1 MPSAIVTGAP
11 VPCSYSQCPHGGTIQ
26 IGDSKVW
33 GPRLGGGIYFH
44 AACVEPAARER
55 ELKEAKERE
64 ITPAPVFTHPAPVI
78 APPPVVP
85 SPAVPSTP
93 ANLGDAAGK
102 LAEAMAI
109 IAGASRPALDRESV
123 EAIVRDT
130 LEAVKDSYGVR
141 RITVEYRDRPAV
153 DCGVQHRLF
162 PRLLDLMVR
171 GASCYIH
178 GPAGTGKTQAAIE
191 AAKALG
197 LPFAVISMSPTTP
210 GSKLEGY
217 MDAHGRYVESDFY
230 RMFSSGGVFIV
241 DEMDNMSA
249 SVVTTLNSAL
259 ANGVASFPCGTVER
273 HKDFILIGTGN
284 TTGRGPTAQYPER
297 RKLDSATL
305 SRLFFLHWPADDS
318 LELALAAAHAG
329 DRTAQA
335 QRWARWVQAV
345 REYIHRPDCGITA
358 TVYADM
364 RAIIS
369 GARDIASP
377 CEWMS
382 VPDMAENLVF
392 KGLPADQS
400 SRILAAV
407 PLPQGVL

>member
-1 MPSAIVTGAP
+1 MPSAIVTGTP
-11 VPCSYSQCPHGGTIQ
+11 VPCSYSKCPHGGI
-26 IGDSKVW
+26 IAVGDSKVW
-33 GPRLGGGIYFH
+33 GPRLGGGIYYH
-44 AACVEPAARER
+44 ATCVAPAAEERER
-55 ELKEAKERE
+55 ET
-64 ITPAPVFTHPAPVI
+64 TPAPIVPAPV
-78 APPPVVP
+78 APPPAYTVTAP
-85 SPAVPSTP
+85 PAT
-93 ANLGDAAGK
+93 GDAASMM
-102 LAEAMAI
+102 LAAIQQMMAT
-109 IAGASRPALDRESV
+109 ATPALDRGAV
-123 EAIVRDT
+123 EAIVRES
-130 LEAVKDSYGVR
+130 LESVKDSFGVR

-171 GASCYIH
+171 GASTYIH

-230 RMFSSGGVFIV
+230 RMFSGGGVFVV

-305 SRLFFLHWPADDS
+305 SRLFFLHWPPDDA
-318 LELALAAAHAG
+318 LEVALAIAHG
-329 DRTAQA
+329 GGKDAQSKKWA
-335 QRWARWVQAV
+335 QWVQAV
-345 REYIHRPDCGITA
+345 REYTHRPDCGITA

-377 CEWMS
+377 CDWMTPS
-382 VPDMAENLVF
+382 DMAENLVF
-392 KGLPADQS
+392 KGLPTDQQQ
-400 SRILAAV
+400 RILTAV

>member
-1 MPSAIVTGAP
+1 MFAATKEDT
-11 VPCSYSQCPHGGTIQ
+11 PCAYERCPHGGVIRA
-26 IGDSKVW
+26 GDIKHW
-33 GPRLGGGIYFH
+33 APAYKGDYLH
-44 AACVEPAARER
+44 AGCVEPHAQLRDARKAA
-55 ELKEAKERE
+55 AAAG
-64 ITPAPVFTHPAPVI
+64 IPTPTPAASPAASTPTPQPPPFPAPADADAASLIQSGI
-78 APPPVVP
+78 A
-85 SPAVPSTP
+85 ALIRATP
-93 ANLGDAAGK
+93 AG
-102 LAEAMAI
+102 
-109 IAGASRPALDRESV
+109 LDREAVASMIDERLAPLREEMRSAGV
-123 EAIVRDT
+123 VRYEVTRRD
-130 LEAVKDSYGVR
+130 GVT
-141 RITVEYRDRPAV
+141 IDA
-153 DCGVQHRLF
+153 GVQHRLF

-171 GASCYIH
+171 GASAYIW

-230 RMFSSGGVFIV
+230 RMFSKGGVFIV

-273 HKDFILIGTGN
+273 HPDFVLIGTGN

-297 RKLDSATL
+297 RKLDSATI
-305 SRLFFLHWPADDS
+305 SRLFFLYWPADDS

-377 CEWMS
+377 CDWMTAG
-382 VPDMAENLVF
+382 DMAENLVF